1 MSEDEEEEDWLIH
14 GTPLCLTINYGP
26 ISKEAAANRI
36 AIQNARNPDRRI
48 QGIFF
53 PTILPVAA
61 QKNVNLAKFN
71 WMKHR
76 STSPPAWSSQH
87 HSAYTFAKIFALDFA
102 NKHHHS
108 YSKSSHSFPADD
120 LDFKRTIKIRTHLE
134 LRKLNG
140 ENEDQ
145 IVKISE
151 TRLKFHCLDRTSTCI
166 YIHRKTLKKLLLP
179 CIRALNL
186 DLIPING
193 KNKTEYTCFNSKT
206 VTDEDAELNYVIDI
220 VKPALISKNLH
231 MIHIYMESMHNN
243 IIVGSINVPWHQFDI
258 FTRELQMFLQT
269 PRFRATF
276 Y

>member
-1 MSEDEEEEDWLIH
+1 MSEDEEEDQLIC
-14 GTPLCLTINYGP
+14 GYPLCLTINYGTV
-26 ISKEAAANRI
+26 SEEAAANRI
-36 AIQNARNPDRRI
+36 AIQNARNQDCRI

-53 PTILPVAA
+53 RTILPIAA
-61 QKNVNLAKFN
+61 QKNVNLAELN
-71 WMKHR
+71 WMKHQ
-76 STSPPAWSSQH
+76 STSLPAWSSQH
-87 HSAYTFAKIFALDFA
+87 HSAYTFAKIFALNFA
-102 NKHHHS
+102 NKHRHS
-108 YSKSSHSFPADD
+108 YSKSLHSFPADN

-134 LRKLNG
+134 LQKLNG

-166 YIHRKTLKKLLLP
+166 YIHQKTLKKLLLP

-193 KNKTEYTCFNSKT
+193 ENKTEYICFNSKT

-243 IIVGSINVPWHQFDI
+243 IIVGSIDVPWHQFDI

-269 PRFRATF
+269 PRFPATL